1 MGKNE
6 ISPATTQSE
15 PRGPRLEIINW
26 TCERDAFTAA
36 REATL
41 AGLLDIEVVR
51 RPARGGP
58 VWGYSFSARLPK
70 AVWVVEGP
78 EGEWLSEEEAA
89 NEIEAVMIYHATGGT
104 NGFFARPLLQL
115 AGVGVEYSD
124 E

>member
-1 MGKNE
+1 MGKHQ
-6 ISPATTQSE
+6 ISPATTEAE

-26 TCERDAFTAA
+26 TCERDAFAAA

-89 NEIEAVMIYHATGGT
+89 NEVEAVMIYHATGGT

-115 AGVGVEYSD
+115 AGAGAE
-124 E
+124 